1 MRKALTKNI
10 ACRMMYG
17 MNVFEDLRRLIKASD
32 KTMYTIARDT
42 GVDRAALSR
51 FMSGERGLSVE
62 SVEEIARLL
71 GHELKIVAVKPSRK
85 AKEKSA

>member
-1 MRKALTKNI
+1 
-10 ACRMMYG
+10 MMHR
-17 MNVFEDLRRLIKASD
+17 MNVFEKLRSLIKASD
-32 KTMYTIARDT
+32 KTMYVIARDT

-62 SVEEIARLL
+62 SVEAIARLL